1 MGLRR
6 GDYEARAWL
15 ALALVPELSP
25 RQVSALVARFGTA
38 RAVLGASAAAL
49 AGAGLAPAEVDG
61 IAHAEAL
68 GRRELAAL
76 ELAGATFV
84 ARSDDGYP
92 ARLREI
98 DDPPPVLAV
107 RGGYA
112 PEDEV
117 AIAVVGTR
125 RASEYGR
132 RIAGEIAGGLAAAGV
147 TIVSGMAA
155 GIDAVAHQA
164 ALDAGGRTI
173 AVLGTG
179 IDVVYPRWHGE
190 LAKAIVGNGALLSEF
205 PCGAPPLQFHFP
217 RRNRLISG
225 LTLGTVVV
233 EAAEESGS
241 LITARFALDQ
251 RREVFA
257 VPGPATAANQRGPH
271 RLIRQGATLVT
282 CADDVLAELLPSYRD
297 RLRARRVAAA
307 EATLTPPERRI
318 LGAIGGNEGRHV
330 DQVIRD
336 AGLAPGAAL
345 ETLLALEL
353 RGLVHQLPGKRFS
366 RRAA

>member
-1 MGLRR
+1 MGLSRS
-6 GDYEARAWL
+6 DYEARAWL
-15 ALALVPELSP
+15 ALALVPELTP
-25 RQVSALVARFGTA
+25 RRIFALVRRFGTA
-38 RAVLGASAAAL
+38 CAVLEASPAAL
-49 AGAGLAPAEVDG
+49 AAADLSPAHCDAIGHADAGV
-61 IAHAEAL
+61 
-68 GRRELAAL
+68 RREIAAL
-76 ELAGATFV
+76 ESAASTFV
-84 ARSDDGYP
+84 AWPDGGYP

-98 DDPPPVLAV
+98 DDPPPALAI
-107 RGGYA
+107 RGGFG

-117 AIAVVGTR
+117 AVAVVGTR
-125 RASEYGR
+125 RASDYGR
-132 RIAGEIAGGLAAAGV
+132 RVAGEIAGGLAAAGV
-147 TIVSGMAA
+147 TVVSGLAA
-155 GIDAVAHQA
+155 GIDAAAHRA
-164 ALDAGGRTI
+164 ALAAGGRTI

-179 IDVVYPRWHGE
+179 IDVVYPRWHGG
-190 LAKAIVGNGALLSEF
+190 LADAIVKDGALLSEF

-233 EAAEESGS
+233 EAAEQSGS
-241 LITARFALDQ
+241 LITARFAMEQ

-271 RLIRQGATLVT
+271 RLIQQGATLVT
-282 CADDVLAELLPSYRD
+282 CAEDVLGELLPSYRA
-297 RLRARRVAAA
+297 RLRARRAAAA

-318 LGAIGGNEGRHV
+318 LGAIGNDGRHV

-336 AGLAPGAAL
+336 AGVPPGAAL

-353 RGLVHQLPGKRFS
+353 RGLVHQLPGKRFC